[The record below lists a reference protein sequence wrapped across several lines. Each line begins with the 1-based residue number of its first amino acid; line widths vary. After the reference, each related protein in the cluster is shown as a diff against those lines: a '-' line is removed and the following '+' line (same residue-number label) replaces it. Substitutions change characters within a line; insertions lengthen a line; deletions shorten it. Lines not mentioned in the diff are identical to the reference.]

1 MKLIIATLLF
11 VLTAL
16 VIALSAQNLEGTWQ
30 ADLEVQ
36 PGKTLLFIFHITEK
50 DEKLITTID
59 IPSQGLKEL
68 EPLATRVTPNDFVI
82 DGSNLGFKFNGI
94 WDQQANTITGT
105 FQEGLKSKPLILIK
119 KDAVEPVATPK
130 RPQEPSKPY
139 PYAVEEVTIYNAD
152 AKVNLAASLT
162 LPVNPNADRTVVIL
176 ISGSGPQD
184 RDETYMG
191 HKPFLVL
198 SDYLTRKG
206 IAVLRF
212 DERGVGASTGDFNKA
227 TTADFA
233 DDVRHLVTYLKNRTD
248 LDFQNIGLI
257 GHSEGAII
265 APKVANSTKAVSF
278 VIMLAG
284 TGMTGKQV
292 SLQQALDLRNFA
304 VDEEENY
311 KAYVERAIA
320 IASSGREEDEI
331 KTELRA
337 FYQNSEVL
345 ASLLPQHLDKA
356 AFIEN
361 LVSSRTNPWIRNFYK
376 YNPADELLK
385 ITVPVLALYGS
396 KDTQVPP
403 KYHLQPVKEAL
414 ENSKSKNNQV
424 VLIPELNH
432 LFQESETG
440 QIAEYP
446 QIEQTISPIVLEKIS
461 RWILNEI

>member
-1 MKLIIATLLF
+1 MKFITITLLL
-11 VLTAL
+11 VLVAL
-16 VIALSAQNLEGTWQ
+16 VNTLSAQHLEGTWQ

-36 PGKTLLFIFHITEK
+36 PGKTVLFVFRIAEHN
-50 DEKLITTID
+50 EKLITRMD

-68 EPLATRVTPNDFVI
+68 QPVSTILTQSDLVI
-82 DGSNLGFKFNGI
+82 DASNFGFKFKGI

-105 FQEGLKSKPLILIK
+105 CQEGLKSKPLMLVK
-119 KDAVEPVATPK
+119 KASEEPVATPK
-130 RPQEPSKPY
+130 RPQEPVKPY
-139 PYAVEEVTIYNAD
+139 PYSVEEVTVYNAD
-152 AKVNLAASLT
+152 ANVNLAATLT
-162 LPVNPNADRTVVIL
+162 LPKIDNPARTVVIL

-206 IAVLRF
+206 IAVLRY
-212 DERGVGASTGDFNKA
+212 DERGVGASTGNFDKA

-233 DDVRHLVTYLKNRTD
+233 DDVKHLVSYLKNRTD
-248 LDFQNIGLI
+248 LQFQNIGLI

-265 APKVANSTKAVSF
+265 APKVANSTKEVSF
-278 VIMLAG
+278 MVMLAG
-284 TGMTGKQV
+284 TGLSGKQV

-304 VDEEENY
+304 VDEEESY
-311 KAYVERAIA
+311 KAYIERAIA
-320 IASSGREEDEI
+320 IASSDREEDQV
-331 KTELRA
+331 KAELRT

-345 ASLLPQHLDKA
+345 ASLLPQHIDKEE
-356 AFIEN
+356 FINN
-361 LVSSRTNPWIRNFYK
+361 LVTSRTNPWIRYFYN
-376 YNPADELLK
+376 YNPADELVK
-385 ITVPVLALYGS
+385 ITIPVLALYGS

-414 ENSKSKNNQV
+414 EKSSSKDHEV
-424 VLIPELNH
+424 ELIPGLNH
-432 LFQESETG
+432 LFQECETG

-446 QIEQTISPIVLEKIS
+446 QIEQTLSPIVLEKIS